1 MNKVSMITERK
12 IDGFDASGNRAEW
25 ELNAL
30 KQNNFTDIELIDEF
44 KDYKNLIEYA
54 IDLFDITFNY
64 YIKKLEPEILRY
76 YVTLYHNRNY
86 TEEFESTEDCKFTLM
101 IKGLRKMCIAL
112 IKNKFSYYS

>member
-1 MNKVSMITERK
+1 MEVKVNIKNPFILNKHIEVDEDDPGQSY
-12 IDGFDASGNRAEW
+12 F
-25 ELNAL
+25 
-30 KQNNFTDIELIDEF
+30 ELIDEF